1 MRHQI
6 RTWETIF
13 AEAIMKG
20 VREPRRARQRES

>member
-13 AEAIMKG
+13 AESLMKG
-20 VREPRRARQRES
+20 VREARRARQRES